1 MLKSQRLKES
11 LIPLMKKQKLAVLAT
26 CHGDGTYT
34 NLVGFAASED
44 LASIYFVTPVA
55 TRKYSYLTG
64 SGKASMM
71 IDNRTNTSNDFKD
84 AMAVNANGRVVV
96 AEKTAELKKL
106 YIEKHPY
113 LKDFLESPSS
123 ALIRLDV
130 DRYIIASS
138 FQNVVELDMT

>member
-1 MLKSQRLKES
+1 MLKSQRLKENLNS
-11 LIPLMKKQKLAVLAT
+11 LMKEQKLAVLAT
-26 CHGDGTYT
+26 YHDEETYT
-34 NLVGFAASED
+34 NLVGFAASND
-44 LASIYFVTPVA
+44 LRSIYFVTPVA

-71 IDNRTNTSNDFKD
+71 IDNRTNTANDFKD
-84 AMAVNANGRVVV
+84 AMAVNANGKVVV
-96 AEKTAELKKL
+96 AEKTDELKKL

-113 LKDFLESPSS
+113 LQDFLESPSS

-138 FQNVVELDMT
+138 FQNVMELDMT